1 MVADSCIH
9 SASVGHLLMKLAVED
24 VECHCDHAKVAHTND
39 PERPSGRPRQGHS
52 VALVKMLVLIDS
64 LAASFL
70 LHHHAS
76 AVSVWTTPLSS
87 PVSSSDLDPEVFHP
101 DPLALFL
108 EPPFEATC
116 TSVLHPRLI

>member
-9 SASVGHLLMKLAVED
+9 SASVGHLPMKLAVKD
-24 VECHCDHAKVAHTND
+24 MECHCEHARVAHTND
-39 PERPSGRPRQGHS
+39 LECPSGHPRQGHS
-52 VALVKMLVLIDS
+52 VALVKMLVLTHS
-64 LAASFL
+64 LAASFP

-87 PVSSSDLDPEVFHP
+87 PVSSSDLDPEAFHP

-108 EPPFEATC
+108 EPPFEATY
-116 TSVLHPRLI
+116 TSVLHPQLI